1 MGEVNLAAIGEYE
14 DLSTRFQFMN
24 QQKEDLE
31 KSIADL
37 QRTIIKLNRICRL
50 RFKESLKRSTKI
62 PVNIP
67 SALQGRQGQAGS
79 YG

>member
-1 MGEVNLAAIGEYE
+1 
-14 DLSTRFQFMN
+14 MN

-50 RFKESLKRSTKI
+50 RFRKASRKSTKNSSQYS
-62 PVNIP
+62 PAV
-67 SALQGRQGQAGS
+67 QGARLS
-79 YG
+79 WF